1 MNASYSLHVVP
12 DETTD
17 GEPCYLASHPELQG
31 CMSHGRTINEAVA
44 NLDAARNLYV
54 TTLQQLGQ
62 PITQPTQIPTC
73 VIWENVSATSES
85 PDILPSNAGLPSQEL
100 KESLA

>member
-1 MNASYSLHVVP
+1 MNTSYSVYVVP

-17 GEPCYLASHPELQG
+17 GEQCYLASHPELQG
-31 CMSHGRTINEAVA
+31 CMSHGRTIDEAVR
-44 NLDAARNLYV
+44 NLDAARDLYV

-62 PITQPTQIPTC
+62 PIPPPPKTPTC

-100 KESLA
+100 REAHA

>member
-1 MNASYSLHVVP
+1 
-12 DETTD
+12 
-17 GEPCYLASHPELQG
+17 
-31 CMSHGRTINEAVA
+31 MSHGRTIEEAIT
-44 NLDAARNLYV
+44 NLDAARDLYF

-62 PITQPTQIPTC
+62 PIPPPPKTPTC

-100 KESLA
+100 REAHA

>member
-44 NLDAARNLYV
+44 NLDAARKACLPASHV
-54 TTLQQLGQ
+54 STKGDAGRAGTLDVERHMGKKASVQKSRRPRLFYFSSSHAAS
-62 PITQPTQIPTC
+62 IC
-73 VIWENVSATSES
+73 
-85 PDILPSNAGLPSQEL
+85 
-100 KESLA
+100 

>member
-1 MNASYSLHVVP
+1 MNASYSLQVVP

-62 PITQPTQIPTC
+62 PITPPPQIPTC